1 MEDDLFFTIKKPT
14 TGIYKEKGS
23 RFISFALPVTN
34 ETEAKTQLTA
44 LTKEYHDA
52 RHHCFAYIL
61 GHNKQ
66 LFRFSDDGEP
76 SGTAGRPIYGQ
87 LLSFNVTNVL
97 LVVIRYFGGTKLGTS
112 GLIKAYKN
120 AAKDALEKASI
131 EKKHVQ
137 EHYHIVFPF
146 PAINEVMNLLNKNN
160 VNILSQSFTDRVSL
174 SFSVRKSFAE
184 NLSKTL
190 SKISGVK
197 IEMNNPAMSKK
208 S

>member
-146 PAINEVMNLLNKNN
+146 PAINDVMNLLNKNN

-184 NLSKTL
+184 NLFETL